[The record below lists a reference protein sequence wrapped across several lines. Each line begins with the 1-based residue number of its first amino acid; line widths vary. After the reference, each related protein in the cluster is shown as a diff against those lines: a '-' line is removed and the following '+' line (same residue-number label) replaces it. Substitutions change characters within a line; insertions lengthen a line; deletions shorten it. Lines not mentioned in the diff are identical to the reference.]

1 MIAIMGLDRSGA
13 RGRVLPT
20 LLKLALLACV
30 GLALLAVAFVAFI
43 VILPLMLAA
52 GAGLTYYL
60 RRQIRRARTRQAQ
73 AQSRAQSPAPAD
85 GVIDAEYTIVESR
98 PLNRR

>member
-1 MIAIMGLDRSGA
+1 VIAIMGMGRSGV

-30 GLALLAVAFVAFI
+30 GLSLLALAFVAFM

-52 GAGLTYYL
+52 GAGLAFFL
-60 RRQIRRARTRQAQ
+60 RRQIRRARTRTT
-73 AQSRAQSPAPAD
+73 PAD
-85 GVIDAEYTIVESR
+85 GIIDAEYTIVESR
-98 PLNRR
+98 PLNRS